1 MNCACATFRLKLE
14 KFRRNFSSL
23 NSMNSKW
30 RRLVV
35 DPVVM
40 CQQGEFDCNESPML
54 LKHREKTVI
63 KGYKS
68 GRRNISCSFGPIFCL
83 FTGLLSALETMLPP
97 SKYRVLIINVLGT
110 VLTDAMNVDFR
121 EDH

>member
-1 MNCACATFRLKLE
+1 
-14 KFRRNFSSL
+14 
-23 NSMNSKW
+23 
-30 RRLVV
+30 
-35 DPVVM
+35 M
-40 CQQGEFDCNESPML
+40 CQQGEFDCNDSPML

-68 GRRNISCSFGPIFCL
+68 GRRNISCSIFCSIFSL
-83 FTGLLSALETMLPP
+83 FTGLLSALETMLSP